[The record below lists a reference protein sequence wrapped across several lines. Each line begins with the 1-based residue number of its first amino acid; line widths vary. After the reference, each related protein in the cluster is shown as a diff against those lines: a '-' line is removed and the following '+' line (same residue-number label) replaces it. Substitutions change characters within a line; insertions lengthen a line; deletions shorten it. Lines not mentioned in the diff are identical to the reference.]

1 MAYRSSRQHTVVINI
16 YVRPDQYD
24 WLREHGNYSV
34 LLRELIDAAMYD
46 PSTIGRGELA
56 RVHRA
61 IRELDTL
68 LSQLRAASEAAEA
81 PRRQRTRARQ
91 RGGHRTLDEQAGG

>member
-1 MAYRSSRQHTVVINI
+1 MAYRSSRQHTIVINI
-16 YVRPDQYD
+16 YVRPDQYE

-46 PSTIGRGELA
+46 PSSLGRGELA

-68 LSQLRAASEAAEA
+68 LAGLRAASDAENA
-81 PRRQRTRARQ
+81 PRRQRTRAQR
-91 RGGHRTLDEQAGG
+91 RGGQRTLDEQT

>member
-1 MAYRSSRQHTVVINI
+1 MPYRSSRQHTVVINI
-16 YVRPDQYD
+16 YIRTDQYE

-46 PSTIGRGELA
+46 PSSLGRGELA

-68 LSQLRAASEAAEA
+68 LSGLRAASDAENA
-81 PRRQRTRARQ
+81 PRRDRTRARR
-91 RGGHRTLDEQAGG
+91 RGGHRTIDDSET

>member
-1 MAYRSSRQHTVVINI
+1 MAFRSSRQHTVVINI
-16 YVRPDQYD
+16 YVRPDQYE

-46 PSTIGRGELA
+46 PSSLGRGELS

-61 IRELDTL
+61 IRELDAL
-68 LSQLRAASEAAEA
+68 LAKLRAASDAENA
-81 PRRQRTRARQ
+81 PRRERTRARQ
-91 RGGHRTLDEQAGG
+91 RGGHRTLDERT